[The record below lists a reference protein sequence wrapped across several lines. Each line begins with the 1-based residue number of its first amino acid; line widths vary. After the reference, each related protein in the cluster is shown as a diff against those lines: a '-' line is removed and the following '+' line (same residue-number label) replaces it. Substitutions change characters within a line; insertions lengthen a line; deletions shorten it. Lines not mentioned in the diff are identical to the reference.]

1 MPITDFN
8 APYLI
13 GTSSAW
19 GVFDA
24 DNDYITDSVKIYN
37 YVIRS
42 LGFPIVNL

>member
-8 APYLI
+8 VQYLV

-19 GVFDA
+19 GAFDA
-24 DNDYITDSVKIYN
+24 DGDYITDSVKIYN